1 MGTFSAQF
9 LIGSPHPYSGGII
22 PDYRIYLSENSRPAL
37 VLKKESEGSSLKT
50 WVPTLERT
58 LEDALLMISAYVL
71 QDEEILKGFEGL
83 LEKKDF
89 IELYEDLKV
98 EKINELYNINKK
110 VIKKYGNL
118 KVIISIF
125 EDSLIRSQIPVL
137 KDYQVELEVCVP
149 VYSAFFS
156 PMEKEMKFR
165 GSLEGKNK

>member
-9 LIGSPHPYSGGII
+9 LIGNSHPYSGGII
-22 PDYRIYLSENSRPAL
+22 PNYRIYLSENSRPAL
-37 VLKKESEGSSLKT
+37 VLKKENEDLSLKT
-50 WVPTLERT
+50 WVPTLEST

-71 QDEEILKGFEGL
+71 QDEEILAGFEGL
-83 LEKKDF
+83 LEKKDY

-98 EKINELYNINKK
+98 VKINNLYNINKK
-110 VIKKYGNL
+110 VIKKYDNL

-149 VYSAFFS
+149 VYSALFS

-165 GSLEGKNK
+165 GSLEGENK